1 MLFKTTIPGVSEGK
15 ERKKQKKMK
24 KGVDIMDG
32 GWYYIQ
38 VAEIRRRNLEN

>member
-1 MLFKTTIPGVSEGK
+1 MPGVSEK
-15 ERKKQKKMK
+15 KMQKKQKKMK
-24 KGVDIMDG
+24 KGVDIMMG